1 MLIFL
6 SLNYSVKTMN
16 AKLKKLVDSLSKLKR
31 FSLVAILVLE
41 FKKIEKGD
49 GTLYSTFYLNSKA
62 ESIINESG
70 IDDASESIYIAI
82 ISNMQKSL

>member
-1 MLIFL
+1 M
-6 SLNYSVKTMN
+6 
-16 AKLKKLVDSLSKLKR
+16 
-31 FSLVAILVLE
+31 AILVLQ

-70 IDDASESIYIAI
+70 IDDASESIYISI